1 MADNQPDGFAEAQ
14 ARNTRCRRCG
24 GLLEM
29 RGDPDRIVCPPQD
42 IRDLIESSLRRGTDE
57 VASDQARVP
66 EKLQEQMRR
75 WRRDNVHPLRRLLLR
90 VRRMLKG
97 PSPAGHFGYVAF
109 KGDMFCRTCGE
120 KSVGGRAVTYSHE
133 DTGNVLKRLLDWLKK
148 RRLFVIAL
156 RGNSSYKSVTGLIDL
171 SRLVAHA
178 AFPVY
183 GLKGS
188 PLGLRLEGIGW
199 SSKGNG
205 RPVDRVTLTYVA
217 TGPKGAQQAI
227 ELSQHADTTGVSNE
241 SRLSSELLAILSL
254 VTSHG
259 SEELRREYLRRGN
272 IHRDWNLARISHTE
286 RRRLTVEVDGA
297 PADVEL
303 AFWWEPEPV
312 VVAHIMRD
320 GDSILATS
328 IGITHVRLLSL
339 LKTMVVLQRDP
350 ETLAGHQQEYEQT
363 YRYRTSLRCST
374 PSWNKAKRIEV
385 QLGSVGPIGDS
396 LRQYQDSIG
405 NMRMKYIRQSW
416 IQKLRRALG
425 TNRGGMPRMYT
436 LSTRGG
442 IPIRQT
448 KLAPDGLEFSEDVS
462 EARWVE
468 ESFSAFGTLRSL
480 LPDGFAAY
488 ARIFHPAYLNRD
500 EERPVR
506 WSTVASWTG
515 RTVHPLMQ
523 FERIAGLSEDPH
535 DMYKD
540 PPWGSLP
547 KHRSI
552 PERECRTLVEVLRSF
567 TSTPGNCF
575 FCLWE
580 GYGNIDTR
588 LYKAS
593 SRVRAPGRD
602 YLLFRGP
609 IDAIMAFITRDG
621 PFWGHSPN
629 IWWPE
634 NRAWCVATDIDLFD
648 TYVGG
653 SEDCIEA
660 VLSNPDLEALPT
672 TLDARLDLGGDTINA
687 RDL

>member
-1 MADNQPDGFAEAQ
+1 MHEPVIQAE
-14 ARNTRCRRCG
+14 NTRCRRCG

-29 RGDPDRIVCPPQD
+29 REDPDRIVCPPKD

-57 VASDQARVP
+57 LASDQAHVQ
-66 EKLQEQMRR
+66 EQLQEQMDR

-97 PSPAGHFGYVAF
+97 PSPAGHFGYTAF

-120 KSVGGRAVTYSHE
+120 KSVEGRAVTYSHD
-133 DTGNVLKRLLDWLKK
+133 DTGNVLKKLLYWLKK
-148 RRLFVIAL
+148 RRLFVAFL
-156 RGNSSYKSVTGLIDL
+156 TRKSRYENEEGLIDL
-171 SRLVAHA
+171 PRLVAHA

-188 PLGLRLEGIGW
+188 PLGLCLEGIGW

-205 RPVDRVTLTYVA
+205 RTVDRVTLTYFA

-241 SRLSSELLAILSL
+241 SRLSRELLAILNL
-254 VTSHG
+254 VKSHG
-259 SEELRREYLRRGN
+259 SEELRREYQRRGN
-272 IHRDWNLARISHTE
+272 IHRDWNLARISSAE

-312 VVAHIMRD
+312 GLAHIMRD
-320 GDSILATS
+320 SDSILATS
-328 IGITHVRLLSL
+328 TGITHVRLLSL

-350 ETLAGHQQEYEQT
+350 ETLANHQQEHEQT
-363 YRYRTSLRCST
+363 YRYRTSLWRST

-385 QLGSVGPIGDS
+385 HLGSVGSTGDDT
-396 LRQYQDSIG
+396 RQYEDSIG
-405 NMRMKYIRQSW
+405 NMRRKYIRQSW

-436 LSTRGG
+436 PSTRGG
-442 IPIRQT
+442 IAIRQT
-448 KLAPDGLEFSEDVS
+448 KLAPDGVEFSEDVS

-488 ARIFHPAYLNRD
+488 ARIFHPAYLNKD
-500 EERPVR
+500 EERPIR

-547 KHRSI
+547 KHGSI
-552 PERECRTLVEVLRSF
+552 PERECRTLVEVLRCF
-567 TSTPGNCF
+567 TSTPDSCY

-580 GYGNIDTR
+580 GFGNIDTR

-621 PFWGHSPN
+621 PFWGHSPS

-634 NRAWCVATDIDLFD
+634 DRAWCVARDIDLFD

-653 SEDCIEA
+653 SRECIEA

-672 TLDARLDLGGDTINA
+672 TIDARLGLHGDTINA
-687 RDL
+687 PDL

>member
-42 IRDLIESSLRRGTDE
+42 IRDLIELSLRRGADE

-120 KSVGGRAVTYSHE
+120 KSVGGRAVTYSHK
-133 DTGNVLKRLLDWLKK
+133 DTFNILKRLLNWLKK
-148 RRLFVIAL
+148 KCLFVAFL
-156 RGNSSYKSVTGLIDL
+156 TRKSRYENEEGFIDL
-171 SRLVAHA
+171 PRLVAHA

-205 RPVDRVTLTYVA
+205 RTVDRVTLTYFA

-241 SRLSSELLAILSL
+241 SRLSGELLAILSL
-254 VTSHG
+254 VKSHG
-259 SEELRREYLRRGN
+259 SEQLRREYLRRGN
-272 IHRDWNLARISHTE
+272 IHRDWNLARVSSAE

-312 VVAHIMRD
+312 GLAHIMRD

-350 ETLAGHQQEYEQT
+350 ETLAGHQQEYEQF
-363 YRYRTSLRCST
+363 YRCRTSLRRST
-374 PSWNKAKRIEV
+374 PSWNNARRIEV
-385 QLGSVGPIGDS
+385 QLGSIGPTGDS

-405 NMRMKYIRQSW
+405 N
-416 IQKLRRALG
+416 
-425 TNRGGMPRMYT
+425 
-436 LSTRGG
+436 
-442 IPIRQT
+442 
-448 KLAPDGLEFSEDVS
+448 
-462 EARWVE
+462 
-468 ESFSAFGTLRSL
+468 
-480 LPDGFAAY
+480 
-488 ARIFHPAYLNRD
+488 
-500 EERPVR
+500 
-506 WSTVASWTG
+506 
-515 RTVHPLMQ
+515 
-523 FERIAGLSEDPH
+523 
-535 DMYKD
+535 
-540 PPWGSLP
+540 
-547 KHRSI
+547 
-552 PERECRTLVEVLRSF
+552 
-567 TSTPGNCF
+567 
-575 FCLWE
+575 
-580 GYGNIDTR
+580 
-588 LYKAS
+588 
-593 SRVRAPGRD
+593 RV
-602 YLLFRGP
+602 
-609 IDAIMAFITRDG
+609 
-621 PFWGHSPN
+621 
-629 IWWPE
+629 
-634 NRAWCVATDIDLFD
+634 
-648 TYVGG
+648 
-653 SEDCIEA
+653 
-660 VLSNPDLEALPT
+660 
-672 TLDARLDLGGDTINA
+672 
-687 RDL
+687 